1 MKFAIVLLN
10 TLLIAI
16 GSIESKPLLRTS
28 DPIIGVVCHE
38 SEDGMAVF
46 VPHPSDCS
54 LYYECVGLTP
64 VLMSCPGDLY
74 FDPQLDVC
82 NWPDLVDCQ
91 PPTTTEEVVTTTEAL
106 EDTTTEAEVMTT
118 EAAEDTTTE
127 EHISTDNE
135 ATEGESTSTTEI
147 TK

>member
-1 MKFAIVLLN
+1 MGTTPEADATTDEAV
-10 TLLIAI
+10 TT
-16 GSIESKPLLRTS
+16 RHRD
-28 DPIIGVVCHE
+28 DPFTVVCHE

-91 PPTTTEEVVTTTEAL
+91 PPTTTTTTTTSTTT
-106 EDTTTEAEVMTT
+106 TTTEAE
-118 EAAEDTTTE
+118 ADTTTV
-127 EHISTDNE
+127 E
-135 ATEGESTSTTEI
+135 AATTTSSSRQVLDGVVFTI
-147 TK
+147 FIGIIFGSKI

>member
-1 MKFAIVLLN
+1 MGTDETV
-10 TLLIAI
+10 TT
-16 GSIESKPLLRTS
+16 RHRD
-28 DPIIGVVCHE
+28 DPFTVVCHE

-91 PPTTTEEVVTTTEAL
+91 PPTTTEE
-106 EDTTTEAEVMTT
+106 
-118 EAAEDTTTE
+118 
-127 EHISTDNE
+127 HISTDNE